1 MDFILTRKLS
11 SGKEDRVLLKFLVDQ
26 SQLLKDWRNVSMK
39 CIQIYLLFLRMIV
52 LEQLPRGNVNIAI
65 AATVV
70 CTQIPFINPLVD
82 MSH

>member
-11 SGKEDRVLLKFLVDQ
+11 SGKEDRVLLKFLADQ
-26 SQLLKDWRNVSMK
+26 SQLLKHWRYVSMK

-65 AATVV
+65 AVTLV